1 MSCILDTL
9 IPILWDLSKNL
20 WWRLCNIL
28 IIWLCFTA
36 WEISSHWSYM
46 CYMVDIR
53 GDINIIFN
61 SRMELR
67 YDWLIESL
75 EITRGIHLF
84 HLHYIYYKTTCL
96 VRNAYK
102 LFTTFSK
109 NTRTHISL
117 YVSIEWMFHTLPSKE
132 LHLQ

>member
-1 MSCILDTL
+1 MGFIKK
-9 IPILWDLSKNL
+9 IMVEIMQHI
-20 WWRLCNIL
+20 NIMTV
-28 IIWLCFTA
+28 FYSMGNF
-36 WEISSHWSYM
+36 ISLVLFMFYM
-46 CYMVDIR
+46 DDIQ

-75 EITRGIHLF
+75 EITRGICLF
-84 HLHYIYYKTTCL
+84 YLHYIYYKTTCL
-96 VRNAYK
+96 VRNTYK